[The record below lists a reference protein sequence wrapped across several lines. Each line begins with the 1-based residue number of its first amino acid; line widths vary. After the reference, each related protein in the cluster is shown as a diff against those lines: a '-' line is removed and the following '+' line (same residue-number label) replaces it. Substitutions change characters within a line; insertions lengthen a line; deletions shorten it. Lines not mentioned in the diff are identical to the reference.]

1 MVAAGAGGASNGRGS
16 SILDNADANSSMA
29 LSAMNR
35 SVGGGGEWSAFDPD
49 ADEGD
54 NDYYGDNADDSR
66 GTKRSRVSDVELV
79 RGALDASGN
88 NLSVDQQRRLSGM
101 SKDGFS
107 YDGGMMGG
115 DDGMMLPD
123 DMDDA
128 FGDNNVS
135 NLSRMS
141 GGTEFGGVSGDGVGG
156 LDDSVT
162 SQKAKRKRKRRKIVI
177 DNDKTEL
184 SSDEIKRNLSDTS
197 KIIGPKFDPR
207 GVVAQEGN
215 DVVALEDDDEDRGE
229 GRRGIREM
237 TWEER
242 LVRPCLGDDG
252 MLAPELLRLWART
265 LTTDG
270 TTGWRM
276 RRSVRRQLA
285 MARMDREREE
295 KEDDDEVENARQQQ
309 NANDDDMGMMMDD
322 GGASFMD
329 ASNNWGAGIGG
340 EDHDDVMMPAGDETV
355 ADVMGGYGAFDDNAA
370 TYGKSEMGGESFS
383 LRAVNDI
390 AGVDDD
396 DDNNNNN
403 NGEADAVDT
412 RDPGQKWHP
421 HTTKVLDM
429 LRRNM
434 EGQHSLS
441 YDELSKGCSRRTAAG
456 VFFELLQLKSWNFV
470 EIQQQGPYGDIVI
483 SKGAKFAQ

>member
-1 MVAAGAGGASNGRGS
+1 
-16 SILDNADANSSMA
+16 
-29 LSAMNR
+29 
-35 SVGGGGEWSAFDPD
+35 
-49 ADEGD
+49 
-54 NDYYGDNADDSR
+54 
-66 GTKRSRVSDVELV
+66 
-79 RGALDASGN
+79 
-88 NLSVDQQRRLSGM
+88 
-101 SKDGFS
+101 
-107 YDGGMMGG
+107 
-115 DDGMMLPD
+115 
-123 DMDDA
+123 
-128 FGDNNVS
+128 
-135 NLSRMS
+135 
-141 GGTEFGGVSGDGVGG
+141 
-156 LDDSVT
+156 
-162 SQKAKRKRKRRKIVI
+162 
-177 DNDKTEL
+177 
-184 SSDEIKRNLSDTS
+184 
-197 KIIGPKFDPR
+197 
-207 GVVAQEGN
+207 
-215 DVVALEDDDEDRGE
+215 
-229 GRRGIREM
+229 
-237 TWEER
+237 
-242 LVRPCLGDDG
+242 
-252 MLAPELLRLWART
+252 
-265 LTTDG
+265 
-270 TTGWRM
+270 
-276 RRSVRRQLA
+276 
-285 MARMDREREE
+285 
-295 KEDDDEVENARQQQ
+295 
-309 NANDDDMGMMMDD
+309 MGMMMDD

-396 DDNNNNN
+396 DDNNN